1 MSQNKHWTFND
12 LPDQAGRV
20 ALVTGANSGIGYETA
35 RQLAVRRAHVVMACR
50 SLDKA
55 EAAKARIVK
64 DMPDASVRVMPLDL
78 SSLASV
84 HAFAEAFQAEH
95 DRLDLLINNAGV
107 MVPPYSM
114 TQEGFELQFGTN
126 HLGHFVLTG
135 LLLPLLNQTPNARI
149 VTVSSTAHRF
159 GKIDFDNL
167 NAEKSYAKWPFYGQ
181 SKLANLLFT
190 YELQRRL
197 EAAGHTT
204 IAVAAHPGWTATN
217 LQQNA
222 GVTRFLNRFFAMTP
236 EQGAL
241 PTLFAATAS
250 SVSGGTFYGPD
261 GFLEMNGYPTQVES
275 SPRSHDRAAAARLW
289 DVSEQLTGV
298 RFKEVANE
306 PAHS

>member
-1 MSQNKHWTFND
+1 MSQKKHWTFD
-12 LPDQAGRV
+12 DIPDQAGRV
-20 ALVTGANSGIGYETA
+20 VLVTGANSGIGYETA
-35 RQLAVRRAHVVMACR
+35 RQLAARRAHVVMACR

-55 EAAKARIVK
+55 EAAKARILTEV
-64 DMPDASVRVMPLDL
+64 PDASVRVMPLDL

-84 HAFAEAFQAEH
+84 QAFAEAFLAEH

-107 MVPPYSM
+107 MIPPFSI
-114 TQEGFELQFGTN
+114 TEEGFELQFGTN
-126 HLGHFVLTG
+126 HLGHFTLTG
-135 LLLPLLNQTPNARI
+135 LLLPLINQTPEARI

-167 NAEKSYAKWPFYGQ
+167 NGGKGYAKWPFYGQ

-217 LQQNA
+217 LQKHT
-222 GVTRFLNRFFAMTP
+222 GLVTFFNRFFAMMP

-250 SVSGGTFYGPD
+250 NVSGGTFYGPD
-261 GFLEMNGYPTQVES
+261 GFLEMNGYPTQVQS
-275 SPRSHDRAAAARLW
+275 SPRSHDRAVAARLW
-289 DVSEQLTGV
+289 DVSEQMTGV
-298 RFKEVANE
+298 RFKQDATALAV
-306 PAHS
+306 

>member
-1 MSQNKHWTFND
+1 MSQKKHWAFD
-12 LPDQAGRV
+12 DIPDQSGRIV
-20 ALVTGANSGIGYETA
+20 LVTGANSGIGYETA
-35 RQLAVRRAHVVMACR
+35 RQLAARHAHVVMACR

-64 DMPDASVRVMPLDL
+64 DMPDASLQVMPLDL

-84 HAFAEAFQAEH
+84 KAFAEAFQAEH

-107 MVPPYSM
+107 MIPPFSI
-114 TQEGFELQFGTN
+114 TEEGFELQFGTN
-126 HLGHFVLTG
+126 HLGHFALTG
-135 LLLPLLNQTPNARI
+135 LLLPLINRTPEARI
-149 VTVSSTAHRF
+149 VTLSSEAHRL

-167 NAEKSYAKWPFYGQ
+167 NAEKGYAKWPFYGQ

-190 YELQRRL
+190 YELQRHL

-217 LQQNA
+217 LQRHTGLVA
-222 GVTRFLNRFFAMTP
+222 FFNRFFAMQP

-241 PTLFAATAS
+241 PTLFAATAP

-261 GFLEMNGYPTQVES
+261 GFLEMNGYPTQVQS
-275 SPRSHDRAAAARLW
+275 SPRSHDRAVATRLW
-289 DVSEQLTGV
+289 TVSEQLTGV
-298 RFKEVANE
+298 RIKQDAN
-306 PAHS
+306 ALAV